1 MNRSSAFSFS
11 LLRVLAAAV
20 IALASAGALA
30 QDVLIRNARVHTV
43 AAAGTLASHDVLV
56 RNGKIAAI
64 GRGLSAGDGVGVVE
78 ANGRPLTPAL
88 FGGITGIGLDE
99 VTQEAST
106 NDGHLALG
114 AGAGDM
120 AVRPEFDVVRAFNPE
135 SILIPVARVE
145 GIGFT
150 LLGADSRAGG
160 SLIGGQGG
168 IVRLDGSV
176 DAIGGRVL
184 FVSLGSRAANL
195 SGQSRAG
202 QWLLLEQWLDEVRG
216 KIAPDSQFAQLTPAG
231 RAALKRYFDGN
242 GLIVVKADR
251 ASDLRQVLRWAA
263 QQRLNIA
270 IAGGAEAWKLAP
282 ELAAARVA
290 VFVDPLVNL
299 PDNFDQLGATLE
311 NAARLHAA
319 GVRVGI
325 SQAGDA
331 SHHARKVRQLAGNA
345 VANGLP
351 WDAGLAAL
359 TRIPAQTFGVA
370 DEVGTIEVGK
380 RADLVL
386 WSGDPLDV
394 IHLADQV
401 WLGGRAQPMR
411 SRQSQLRDRYLHP
424 QPERAA
430 GGLPPAYSPLR

>member
-1 MNRSSAFSFS
+1 MNRCIAFS
-11 LLRVLAAAV
+11 LLRALAAAAL
-20 IALASAGALA
+20 ALASVGAFA

-56 RNGKIAAI
+56 RNGRIAAI
-64 GRGLSAGDGVGVVE
+64 GRGLSAADGVAVVE

-114 AGAGDM
+114 AGEKEM
-120 AVRPEFDVVRAFNPE
+120 AVRPEFDVTRAFNPD
-135 SILIPVARVE
+135 SILVPVARME

-150 LLGADSRAGG
+150 LLGAESHAGG

-168 IVRLDGSV
+168 IVRFDGSA

-184 FVSLGSRAANL
+184 FVTLGSRAASL

-231 RAALKRYFDGN
+231 RAVLKRYFDGN
-242 GLIVVKADR
+242 GLMVVKADR
-251 ASDLRQVLRWAA
+251 ASDIRQVLRWAA
-263 QQRLNIA
+263 LQRLNIA
-270 IAGGAEAWKLAP
+270 IAGGAEAWQLAP
-282 ELAAARVA
+282 ELAAAKIP

-319 GVRVGI
+319 GVRVGV

-351 WDAGLAAL
+351 WDAALAAL
-359 TRIPAQTFGVA
+359 TRIPAETFGVGA
-370 DEVGTIEVGK
+370 DIGSIEVGK
-380 RADLVL
+380 RADMVL

-411 SRQSQLRDRYLHP
+411 SRQSELRDRYLHTRP
-424 QPERAA
+424 GRAA
-430 GGLPPAYSPLR
+430 GGLPPAYGPVR